1 MKLKNN
7 SIVKY
12 IVSSYQELKK
22 VSWPTG
28 KTILN
33 HTLIVV
39 ISSAIAIAITSAVDY
54 GLTSLVEYFIE
65 NRG

>member
-7 SIVKY
+7 PIVGY
-12 IVSSYQELKK
+12 ITSSYEELKK

-54 GLTSLVEYFIE
+54 GLTSLVQYLIE